1 MPVLPMTVT
10 LEDFLLALGVG
21 SALIALWFVARF
33 PDKSP
38 AGYTSAILHVCVAL
52 LLGPLASHTAPAIW
66 NRGHPLVAIFC
77 VLLPVLVYTFLTAA
91 WFFKLANETIHRYR
105 H

>member
-1 MPVLPMTVT
+1 VLPAIPMT
-10 LEDFLLALGVG
+10 LESFLIALGVG
-21 SALIALWFVARF
+21 SALIALWVVNRF
-33 PDKSP
+33 PDRSP
-38 AGYTSAILHVCVAL
+38 GGYASALLHVCIAL
-52 LLGPLASHTAPAIW
+52 LLGPAASHTAPVIW

-91 WFFKLANETIHRYR
+91 WFFKLANETIHGYR